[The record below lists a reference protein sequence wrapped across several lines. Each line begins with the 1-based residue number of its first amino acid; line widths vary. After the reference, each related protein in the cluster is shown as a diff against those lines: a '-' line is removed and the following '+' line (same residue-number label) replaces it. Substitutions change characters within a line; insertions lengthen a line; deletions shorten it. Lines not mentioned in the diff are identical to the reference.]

1 MKKQIHYLESVSL
14 SFLTGQLFE
23 QLSQLHLPFDDFLI
37 FLKMINNAKRTIS
50 IVIIISK
57 GYHLP

>member
-23 QLSQLHLPFDDFLI
+23 QLPQLHLPFDDFLI
-37 FLKMINNAKRTIS
+37 FLNIINNAKITIS
-50 IVIIISK
+50 IVIIISN